1 METTGLNFGRYQVLS
16 ELGHGSMGTVYK
28 ARDPKIDRFVA
39 IKTVS
44 VRGQTPAE
52 ETQFRKRFAQEAQAA
67 GRLSHPHIVTVF
79 DVGETPDTEIPFI
92 VMEYVSGQ
100 SLDDLLHSTAG
111 RLPVESVLQYC
122 LDIAE
127 ALHYAHSE
135 GIVHRDIK
143 PANILIT
150 SDSQAKI
157 ADFGIAKINSD
168 LMTNPGS
175 SIGTPAYASPEQ
187 LSGDKIDGRS
197 DLFSL
202 GVILYSLL
210 TGHRP
215 FQGNSALTVS
225 FKVVNQ
231 EPISV
236 CALTPQLPEQLD
248 RIVARA
254 LAKQPADRYQSG
266 MEMARDLRAVRTGLL
281 GGSIVNAPFPETTKQ
296 ITKEE
301 VLAATASRGTS
312 RPAIHPAF
320 SQFGMQVI
328 VGAMVLVSLV
338 GWRLHSHWSDRASS
352 AKSEAAAL
360 TQVRTD
366 AAAQTQPTAAASSP
380 APEDQVP
387 VSEQT
392 LPVAS
397 EPSNK
402 KHHQQ
407 PHLLPKAAKPSV
419 VAAAPS
425 DIQPVSAPEVVKSST
440 MHIHLRHEFDEVK
453 LLIWVD
459 DVLSF
464 SSSSEGE
471 VKSRLI
477 IFKSTEGHGSSGVQL
492 TAGDH
497 QIRVRV
503 QSGGDAYDQSATI
516 SGTFPNRGEREL
528 NIDCRKKKDIQL
540 TLK

>member
-1 METTGLNFGRYQVLS
+1 
-16 ELGHGSMGTVYK
+16 MGTVYK
-28 ARDPKIDRFVA
+28 GRDPKIERFVA

-52 ETQFRKRFAQEAQAA
+52 EAIFRKRFVQEAQAA
-67 GRLSHPHIVTVF
+67 GRLSHPHIVTIF
-79 DVGETPDTEIPFI
+79 DVGETPDAEIPFI

-100 SLDDLLHSTAG
+100 SLDDLLHNTAG
-111 RLPVESVLQYC
+111 RLPVETVLQYC

-127 ALHYAHSE
+127 ALNYAHSE

-143 PANILIT
+143 PGNILIT

-266 MEMARDLRAVRTGLL
+266 TEMARDLRAVRAGLL
-281 GGSIVNAPFPETTKQ
+281 GGSIVNTPFPEPTKQ

-301 VLAATASRGTS
+301 VQAATASRGTPRTS
-312 RPAIHPAF
+312 AVHPAF
-320 SQFGMQVI
+320 SQFGLQVI
-328 VGAMVLVSLV
+328 VGAIILVSLV

-352 AKSEAAAL
+352 AKIEAAAL
-360 TQVRTD
+360 TKARTD
-366 AAAQTQPTAAASSP
+366 VAVQAQPTVAASSP

-387 VSEQT
+387 ISEQT
-392 LPVAS
+392 PPAAS
-397 EPSNK
+397 EPSSK
-402 KHHQQ
+402 KQHQQ
-407 PHLLPKAAKPSV
+407 PHLLPKVAKPSV
-419 VAAAPS
+419 AAAAPS
-425 DIQPVSAPEVVKSST
+425 DIQPVSAPAVVKSST